1 MSIPI
6 DGPQSG
12 AAKVLHAPEDQAIL
26 DRFAGALGETRREL
40 PQRIATDSD
49 KVERDLARLV
59 LSVIELL
66 RQLLEKQATRR
77 VESGVLSAEEI
88 ERLGLT
94 LMKLEA
100 RMDELKTAFGLQ
112 DQELRLDLGPLRDL
126 VNELQC

>member
-1 MSIPI
+1 MTNSMH
-6 DGPQSG
+6 DTS

-26 DRFAGALGETRREL
+26 DRFAGALGEARREL
-40 PQRIATDSD
+40 PQRIGTDPD
-49 KVERDLARLV
+49 RVERDLARLV

-77 VESGVLSAEEI
+77 VESGSLSADEI

-100 RMDELKTAFGLQ
+100 RMRELKAAFGLKE
-112 DQELRLDLGPLRDL
+112 QELGLDLGPLRDL
-126 VNELQC
+126 VSELQG

>member
-1 MSIPI
+1 MTIPI
-6 DGPQSG
+6 EGTPSG
-12 AAKVLHAPEDQAIL
+12 EAKVLHAPEDQAIL
-26 DRFAGALGETRREL
+26 DRFAGALGEKRREL
-40 PQRIATDSD
+40 PQRIATDPD

-77 VESGVLSAEEI
+77 VESGVLSADEI

-100 RMDELKTAFGLQ
+100 RMSELKTAFGLQ
-112 DQELRLDLGPLRDL
+112 GQELTLDLGPLRDL
-126 VNELQC
+126 VADCE

>member
-1 MSIPI
+1 MIIPT
-6 DGPQSG
+6 DGTPSG
-12 AAKVLHAPEDQAIL
+12 GAKVLHAPEDQAIL
-26 DRFAGALGETRREL
+26 DRFAGALGEKRREL
-40 PQRIATDSD
+40 PQRIATDPD

-77 VESGVLSAEEI
+77 VESGALSADEI

-100 RMDELKTAFGLQ
+100 RMSELKTAFGLQ
-112 DQELRLDLGPLRDL
+112 GQELTLDLGPLRDL
-126 VNELQC
+126 VADCE